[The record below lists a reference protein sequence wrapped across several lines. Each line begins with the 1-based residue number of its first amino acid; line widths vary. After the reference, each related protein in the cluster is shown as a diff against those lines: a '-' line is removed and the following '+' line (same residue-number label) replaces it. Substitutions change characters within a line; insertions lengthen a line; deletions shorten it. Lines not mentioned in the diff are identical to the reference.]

1 VHLAVCAE
9 LDIVAVLAELNQLD
23 VSQPAFERL
32 LSAFTR
38 AALEHFD
45 FEERH
50 VWPRLRS
57 ALTAKAAG
65 ELADRILVA
74 RQAVPVRPFPRE
86 SASSS

>member
-1 VHLAVCAE
+1 
-9 LDIVAVLAELNQLD
+9 
-23 VSQPAFERL
+23 
-32 LSAFTR
+32 
-38 AALEHFD
+38 
-45 FEERH
+45 